1 MLPSDDVPLGMEEC
15 RKIIAMLSRIPSR
28 YSREEL
34 PPDPDFQKY
43 YELGKAH
50 LDMSEVDRIV
60 KEQTKKA
67 KKHIG

>member
-1 MLPSDDVPLGMEEC
+1 MLPELDVPLGMEAC
-15 RKIIAMLSRIPSR
+15 RKIIDMLSRLPSR

-34 PPDPDFQKY
+34 PPDPDFQRY
-43 YELGKAH
+43 YELGKAN

-67 KKHIG
+67 KKRLG